1 MKKINIEKFD
11 LDLYYEK
18 LNNGLEV
25 YVIPKN
31 NCNNIYATFSTKFGS
46 NQIEFIPIGEKKMI
60 KVNDGIAHFLEHKL
74 FEQKDGVDP
83 FTFYSENGADA
94 NANTNQKKTTY
105 LFSGSTNIEENLNYL
120 LDYVQSPYFTD
131 KNVEK
136 EKGIITQEIKMYQD
150 DPDTMMYESL
160 IKNCFINHPM
170 KYPIIGTIES
180 INKITKEELYK
191 CYNTFYHPSNMF
203 VVVTGN
209 VNAEEIINI
218 VKENQEK
225 KKFEKQDEIKIKQYK
240 EPDKVAKKQDSMRLN
255 VAIPRISIAYKIKI
269 KNNKNLYQTLLYLLI
284 LFDVKLGA
292 TSNFVKELV
301 DKEII
306 NTNLFIDYDNTEDH
320 IILFITG
327 ESKEPN
333 LLIKE
338 IINETTKLSVSEK
351 DFERKK
357 KTLISSLIYISDNIF
372 SLNHSVMNDIIKYN
386 KFNPN
391 KYSDIKNLN
400 YKDFKNLVSNIN
412 LDNYS
417 IFIVNK
423 KKEQN
428 SK

>member
-11 LDLYYEK
+11 LDLYFEK
-18 LNNGLEV
+18 LENGLEV

-46 NQIEFIPIGEKKMI
+46 NNIEFVPIGEKKMI

-105 LFSGSTNIEENLNYL
+105 LFSGSSNIEENLNYL

-160 IKNCFINHPM
+160 ISNCFINHPM

-209 VNAEEIINI
+209 VNAKDIINI
-218 VKENQEK
+218 VKENQK
-225 KKFEKQDEIKIKQYK
+225 NKSFDKQNEIKLKTYK
-240 EPDKVAKKQDSMRLN
+240 EPDKVNKKQDSGNFN
-255 VAIPRISIAYKIKI
+255 VAIPRAAIAYKINI

-284 LFDVKLGA
+284 LFDTKLGA
-292 TSNFVKELV
+292 TSNFVKKLI

-306 NTNLFIDYDNTEDH
+306 NTNLLVDYDNTEDH
-320 IILFITG
+320 AILFVTG
-327 ESKEPN
+327 ESKEPK
-333 LLIKE
+333 LLLDEINKE
-338 IINETTKLSVSEK
+338 MKDLNISEK

-372 SLNHSVMNDIIKYN
+372 SLNHSVMNDIIKYGE
-386 KFNPN
+386 FNPN
-391 KYSDIKNLN
+391 KYDKIRKLN
-400 YKDFKNLVSNIN
+400 YSEFKKLVNN
-412 LDNYS
+412 LDLTNYS
-417 IFIVNK
+417 TFIVNPK
-423 KKEQN
+423 N
-428 SK
+428 

>member
-11 LDLYYEK
+11 LDLYFEK
-18 LNNGLEV
+18 LENGLEV

-46 NQIEFIPIGEKKMI
+46 NNIEFVPIGEKKMI

-105 LFSGSTNIEENLNYL
+105 LFSGASNIEENLNYL

-160 IKNCFINHPM
+160 ISNCFINHPM
-170 KYPIIGTIES
+170 KYPIIGTIDS

-209 VNAEEIINI
+209 VDAENIINI
-218 VKENQEK
+218 IKENQKK
-225 KKFEKQDEIKIKQYK
+225 KKFEKQFEIKLKEYK
-240 EPDKVAKKQDSMRLN
+240 EPDKVAKKHDSGEFN
-255 VAIPRISIAYKIKI
+255 VAIPRSCIAYKLRIR
-269 KNNKNLYQTLLYLLI
+269 NKEQLYQTLLYLLI
-284 LFDVKLGA
+284 FFDIKLGA
-292 TSNFVKELV
+292 TSNFVNKLIE
-301 DKEII
+301 DEII
-306 NTNLFIDYDNTEDH
+306 NTNLLVDYDNTEDH
-320 IILFITG
+320 ILLFVTG
-327 ESKEPN
+327 ETKNPK
-333 LLIKE
+333 LLLSEINKE
-338 IINETTKLSVSEK
+338 INNLVISEK

-372 SLNHSVMNDIIKYN
+372 SLNHSVMNDIIKYG
-386 KFNPN
+386 KFNNN
-391 KYSDIKNLN
+391 KYDDIKKLN
-400 YKDFKNLVSNIN
+400 FNDFNKLISN
-412 LDNYS
+412 LDLSNYS
-417 IFIVNK
+417 TFIVNTK
-423 KKEQN
+423 
-428 SK
+428 

>member
-18 LNNGLEV
+18 LNNGLEIF
-25 YVIPKN
+25 VIPKN

-46 NQIEFIPIGEKKMI
+46 NQIEFVPIGEKKML

-105 LFSGSTNIEENLNYL
+105 LFSGSTNIEENLTYL

-150 DPDTMMYESL
+150 DPDTMMYEKIIS
-160 IKNCFINHPM
+160 NCFIKHPM
-170 KYPIIGTIES
+170 KYPIIGTINS

-203 VVVTGN
+203 AVVTGN
-209 VNAEEIINI
+209 VDAESIINI
-218 VKENQEK
+218 IKENQKNKDFK
-225 KKFEKQDEIKIKQYK
+225 KQEEIKVKQYK
-240 EPDKVAKKQDSMRLN
+240 EPDKVAKKQDSIKLN
-255 VAIPRISIAYKIKI
+255 VAIPKSCLAYKIRI
-269 KNNKNLYQTLLYLLI
+269 NDYNKLYQTLLYLLI
-284 LFDVKLGA
+284 LFDAKLGA
-292 TSNFVKELV
+292 TSDFVKELV

-306 NTNLFIDYDNTEDH
+306 NTNLLIDYDNTEEH
-320 IILFITG
+320 IILFIEG
-327 ESKEPN
+327 ETKKPN
-333 LLIKE
+333 LLLNEILNEMKKLNVTEKE
-338 IINETTKLSVSEK
+338 
-351 DFERKK
+351 FERKK

-400 YKDFKNLVSNIN
+400 YKDFKNLINNLN

-417 IFIVNK
+417 TFVVNPK
-423 KKEQN
+423 
-428 SK
+428 

>member
-11 LDLYYEK
+11 LDLYFEK
-18 LNNGLEV
+18 LENGLEV

-46 NQIEFIPIGEKKMI
+46 NNIEFVPIGEKKMI

-105 LFSGSTNIEENLNYL
+105 LFSGASNIEENLNYL

-160 IKNCFINHPM
+160 ISNCFINHPM
-170 KYPIIGTIES
+170 KYPIIGTIDS

-209 VNAEEIINI
+209 VDAENIINKI
-218 VKENQEK
+218 KKNQKK
-225 KKFEKQDEIKIKQYK
+225 KKFEKQFEIKLKEYK
-240 EPDKVAKKQDSMRLN
+240 EPDKVAKKHDSGEFN
-255 VAIPRISIAYKIKI
+255 VAIPRSCIAYKLRIR
-269 KNNKNLYQTLLYLLI
+269 NKEQLYQTLLYLLI
-284 LFDVKLGA
+284 FFDIKLGA
-292 TSNFVKELV
+292 TSNFVNKLIE
-301 DKEII
+301 DEII
-306 NTNLFIDYDNTEDH
+306 NTNLLVDYDNTEDH
-320 IILFITG
+320 ILLFVTG
-327 ESKEPN
+327 ETKNPK
-333 LLIKE
+333 LLLSEINKE
-338 IINETTKLSVSEK
+338 INNLVISEK

-372 SLNHSVMNDIIKYN
+372 SLNHSVMNDIIKYG
-386 KFNPN
+386 KFNNN
-391 KYSDIKNLN
+391 KYDDIKKLN
-400 YKDFKNLVSNIN
+400 FNDFNKLISN
-412 LDNYS
+412 LDLSNYS
-417 IFIVNK
+417 TFIVNTK
-423 KKEQN
+423 
-428 SK
+428 

>member
-11 LDLYYEK
+11 LDLYCEK
-18 LNNGLEV
+18 LENGLEV

-46 NQIEFIPIGEKKMI
+46 NNIEFIPIGEKKMI

-105 LFSGSTNIEENLNYL
+105 LFSGASNIEENLNYL
-120 LDYVQSPYFTD
+120 LDYVQSPYFTN

-160 IKNCFINHPM
+160 INNCFINHPM
-170 KYPIIGTIES
+170 KYPIIGTIDS

-209 VNAEEIINI
+209 VDAENIINI
-218 VKENQEK
+218 IKENQKK
-225 KKFEKQDEIKIKQYK
+225 KKFEKQFEIKSKEYK
-240 EPDKVAKKQDSMRLN
+240 EPDKVAKKHDSGEFN
-255 VAIPRISIAYKIKI
+255 VAIPRSCIAYKLRI
-269 KNNKNLYQTLLYLLI
+269 KNKEQLYQTLLYLLI
-284 LFDVKLGA
+284 FFDIKLGA
-292 TSNFVKELV
+292 TSNFVNKLIE
-301 DKEII
+301 DEII
-306 NTNLFIDYDNTEDH
+306 NTNLLVDYDNTEDH
-320 IILFITG
+320 ILLFVTG
-327 ESKEPN
+327 ETKNPK
-333 LLIKE
+333 LLLSEINKE
-338 IINETTKLSVSEK
+338 INNLTVSEK

-372 SLNHSVMNDIIKYN
+372 SLNHSVMNDIIKYG
-386 KFNPN
+386 KFNNN
-391 KYSDIKNLN
+391 KYDDIKKLN
-400 YKDFKNLVSNIN
+400 FNDFNKLISN
-412 LDNYS
+412 LDLSNYS
-417 IFIVNK
+417 TFIVNTK
-423 KKEQN
+423 
-428 SK
+428 